1 MKNKNKPKGQAA
13 FEFISYFALFLLV
26 FVLAL
31 AYLSNEELREI
42 RQREDFLAKEVAFQ
56 IASEINFAAKAG
68 DGYSRNASIP
78 VRAGTIEYNASI
90 KQGFIY
96 LNWTRG
102 GNERIVLAP
111 IATANVT
118 TTNLKTQP
126 SDGAIIINA
135 SKGYISINNTD
146 GKIYVNQ

>member
-1 MKNKNKPKGQAA
+1 MKTKNTLGGQAA
-13 FEFISYFALFLLV
+13 FEFLSYFALFLLV

-68 DGYSRNASIP
+68 DGYSRNAPIP
-78 VRAGTIEYNASI
+78 KRAATIDYNASI

-96 LNWTRG
+96 LNWSRG
-102 GNERIVLAP
+102 GNNRLVLAP
-111 IATANVT
+111 IATSSIT
-118 TTNLKTQP
+118 TTMLVTEP
-126 SDGAIIINA
+126 DGSIVINA
-135 SKGYISINNTD
+135 SKGYVFINNTN
-146 GKIYVNQ
+146 GMIYVNQ